1 MQRGCNMKSGVGFL
15 AFRLC
20 RWASVLLIILL
31 SLLVVSCDLWNKDML
46 GYLKYWSETVQLG
59 KVEVNDATIQKNDA
73 GADTIPVAATPTIAV
88 YVVNPQGYGLLAE
101 IGDSSSVDKS
111 VRVSDS
117 AVQSKAQVVAHEP
130 TLLKVQLGSA
140 DGSLEH
146 TEFRVDFEAI
156 RKDTMQS
163 SGQVMGVT
171 LRYNTPPVAPT
182 PVVWNYDSSQHEVVK
197 DGETWEADRN
207 GILYWAYD
215 DSITKETDP
224 NCAKWFSI
232 NGTRHPV
239 AECKVPDVQV
249 DGLSVFQFKTN
260 YGGTSVVAVDS
271 EGVSSPAVASGQAV
285 PPATYIIKYD
295 GNGANGGTAPTSQS
309 KTQYTDITLAT
320 NSGGLTR
327 IGYRFTGWN
336 TAPDGTGMT
345 YSAGAAYSADE
356 SVTLYAQWEAVDA
369 VVLTPESGAVNHGAT
384 VTLTPP
390 KSDAT
395 IYYQIGGAD
404 ETAGAPGQSVTVTLY
419 NANHLPQDATG
430 VAAGIPEGGSVTLTA
445 HAVYADGT
453 KSEVTT
459 GDYRL
464 NQYTVGYEGN
474 GNGDA
479 VGNVPAPQT
488 FYSGGSVAIGGGANR
503 PVRIGYRFTGW
514 NTDPDGAGRTYF
526 AGATYSADESETLYA
541 QWEAVDAVVL
551 TPEFGAVNHGA
562 TVTLTPPKSDA
573 TIYYQIGGADETAG
587 APGQSVT
594 VTLYNA
600 NHLPQDATGVA
611 AGIPEGGSVTLTA
624 HAVYA
629 DGTKSEV
636 TTGDY
641 RLNQYTVGYE
651 GNGNGDAVGNVPAPQ
666 TFYSGGSVAIGGG
679 VNRPER
685 IGYRF
690 TGWNTTPDGA
700 GTTYPADATYSADE
714 RVTLYAQWEAVD
726 AVTFSR
732 DGAVNS
738 GDTVQLTPPKAEVTI
753 YYSTDGG
760 QNWQQGQLNQSVTI
774 NLYNKKSMPQSQTGV
789 DVGIPEGDSV
799 TITAYA
805 KYADGTKSEVTTG
818 TYSLN
823 KYAVRYEGNGN
834 TSGDVPAEQTFYSGG
849 SVTVQ
854 EPDAG
859 LIRLGYT
866 RTDTWNG
873 DDGETYVALDT
884 YSDNANLTL
893 RPLWRA
899 IKYTITYELDGGSHS
914 GNPASYTVET
924 SRITLSPATR
934 TGYTFKGWYKN
945 DGSRVDAIAQGTTG
959 NISLTAKWEPN
970 TYTVNFVGNGS
981 NSGSMDPQQFTY
993 DQPKQLTAMQFT
1005 RTDYEFTGWNTQANG
1020 SGTSYTDGQS
1030 VSNLTDI
1037 DDGTVTLYAQWK
1049 IAVITLD
1056 ASTISSADDL
1066 RAVLANYSNC
1076 KITVN
1081 LGGKQLEVTNSDLAT
1096 NTEFFTVKDGNK
1108 VTITNG
1114 TVAVTG
1120 DFSSVTDDFLLFS
1133 VKTGSTLDLSGCTL
1147 TGKDFGNAGVTAVKV
1162 SDGGSLTL
1170 TNTTIS
1176 GFDSNSSGAGVYVG
1190 GGGSAIM
1197 NSGAITNNNA
1207 RYGAAVYLFG
1217 SFTMNGGEIS
1227 GNTNV
1232 NGSSISGDGTFEW
1245 NGGTIYNNQNG
1256 TADGGFV
1263 FGSKI
1268 NYGGTK
1274 NKNDAS

>member
-1 MQRGCNMKSGVGFL
+1 MGNFLGGICGFLNGFYHPLHPMQRGCNMKSGVGFL

-295 GNGANGGTAPTSQS
+295 GNGADGGTAPTSQS

-464 NQYTVGYEGN
+464 NQYTVRYEGN

-562 TVTLTPPKSDA
+562 TVTLTPPTMDA
-573 TIYYQIGGADETAG
+573 TIYYQIDGADEVEGT
-587 APGQSVT
+587 PGQMVT

-600 NHLPQDATGVA
+600 SHSPSSATGVVA
-611 AGIPEGGSVTLTA
+611 KIPEGGEVRITA
-624 HAVYA
+624 YAKYA
-629 DGTKSEV
+629 DDTQSEE
-636 TTGDY
+636 TTGTY
-641 RLNQYTVGYE
+641 SLNQYTVSYE
-651 GNGNGDAVGNVPAPQ
+651 GNGNGDVVGNVPDPQ
-666 TFYSGGSVAIGGG
+666 TFYSGGSVAIEGGA
-679 VNRPER
+679 NRPER

-690 TGWNTTPDGA
+690 TGWNTASNGNGTP
-700 GTTYPADATYSADE
+700 YPASATYSANE
-714 RVTLYAQWEAVD
+714 NETLYAQWEAVD

-760 QNWQQGQLNQSVTI
+760 QNWNQGQPNQSVTI
-774 NLYNKKSMPQSQTGV
+774 SLYNENSMPQPQAGV
-789 DVGIPEGDSV
+789 DVGIPEDGEV
-799 TITAYA
+799 TIAAYA
-805 KYADGTKSEVTTG
+805 VYADGAKSEVTTG
-818 TYSLN
+818 AYTLN
-823 KYAVRYEGNGN
+823 QYTVSYEGGGD
-834 TSGDVPAEQTFYSGG
+834 TSGAVPSEQFYSGG
-849 SVTVQ
+849 SVAVQ
-854 EPDAG
+854 S
-859 LIRLGYT
+859 
-866 RTDTWNG
+866 G
-873 DDGETYVALDT
+873 D
-884 YSDNANLTL
+884 SLT
-893 RPLWRA
+893 
-899 IKYTITYELDGGSHS
+899 KE
-914 GNPASYTVET
+914 
-924 SRITLSPATR
+924 
-934 TGYTFKGWYKN
+934 GYTFKEWLGN
-945 DGSRVDAIAQGTTG
+945 DGQFYSQGDVYGEDENLT
-959 NISLTAKWEPN
+959 LTAQWDPN
-970 TYTVNFVGNGS
+970 TYYVSFNSNGG
-981 NSGSMDPQQFTY
+981 SGSMDPQQFTY

-1020 SGTSYTDGQS
+1020 RGTSYTDGQS
-1030 VSNLTDI
+1030 ISKLTDI
-1037 DDGTVTLYAQWK
+1037 AGGTVTLYAQWK
-1049 IAVITLD
+1049 IAVITLA
-1056 ASTISSADDL
+1056 ASEINSADDL

-1096 NTEFFTVKDGNK
+1096 NKEFFTVKDGNK

-1147 TGKDFGNAGVTAVKV
+1147 SGKDFGSAGVTAVKV

-1176 GFDSNSSGAGVYVG
+1176 DFDSNSSGAGVHVG

-1197 NSGAITNNNA
+1197 NSGAIMNNNA

-1245 NGGTIYNNQNG
+1245 NGGTISNNTNG
-1256 TADGGFV
+1256 SAEGGSAI
-1263 FGSKI
+1263 GSKI

>member
-1 MQRGCNMKSGVGFL
+1 MQRGGNMKSGIGFL

-59 KVEVNDATIQKNDA
+59 KVEVSDATIQKNDA

-197 DGETWEADRN
+197 DGETWEADRD

-249 DGLSVFQFKTN
+249 DGLSVFQFNTN
-260 YGGTSVVAVDS
+260 YGGTSVAAVDS

-295 GNGANGGTAPTSQS
+295 GNGADGGTAPTSQS

-336 TAPDGTGMT
+336 TTPDGAGTT
-345 YSAGAAYSADE
+345 YSAGAAYRADE
-356 SVTLYAQWEAVDA
+356 GVTLYAQWEAVDA
-369 VVLTPESGAVNHGAT
+369 VVLTPESGAVNHGST

-404 ETAGAPGQSVTVTLY
+404 ETAGAPGQPVTVTLY
-419 NANHLPQDATG
+419 NASHSPSSATG

-464 NQYTVGYEGN
+464 NQYAVGYEGN

-488 FYSGGSVAIGGGANR
+488 FYSGGAVAIGGGA
-503 PVRIGYRFTGW
+503 
-514 NTDPDGAGRTYF
+514 
-526 AGATYSADESETLYA
+526 
-541 QWEAVDAVVL
+541 
-551 TPEFGAVNHGA
+551 
-562 TVTLTPPKSDA
+562 
-573 TIYYQIGGADETAG
+573 
-587 APGQSVT
+587 
-594 VTLYNA
+594 
-600 NHLPQDATGVA
+600 
-611 AGIPEGGSVTLTA
+611 
-624 HAVYA
+624 
-629 DGTKSEV
+629 
-636 TTGDY
+636 
-641 RLNQYTVGYE
+641 
-651 GNGNGDAVGNVPAPQ
+651 
-666 TFYSGGSVAIGGG
+666 
-679 VNRPER
+679 NRPER

-690 TGWNTTPDGA
+690 TGWNTAPDGN
-700 GTTYPADATYSADE
+700 GTTYPAGATYSADE
-714 RVTLYAQWEAVD
+714 SVTLYAQWEAVD

-774 NLYNKKSMPQSQTGV
+774 NLYNEKSMPQPQTGV

-805 KYADGTKSEVTTG
+805 KYADGTKSEETTR

-823 KYAVRYEGNGN
+823 RYAVRYVGNGN
-834 TSGDVPAEQTFYSGG
+834 TSGDAPAEQPFYSGG

-854 EPDAG
+854 GKD
-859 LIRLGYT
+859 
-866 RTDTWNG
+866 
-873 DDGETYVALDT
+873 
-884 YSDNANLTL
+884 NLT
-893 RPLWRA
+893 
-899 IKYTITYELDGGSHS
+899 K
-914 GNPASYTVET
+914 
-924 SRITLSPATR
+924 
-934 TGYTFKGWYKN
+934 TGYTFTGWQGD
-945 DGSRVDAIAQGTTG
+945 DGQPYSQDDVYSDDEDLT
-959 NISLTAKWEPN
+959 LTAQWDPN
-970 TYTVNFVGNGS
+970 TYTVTFENDGGS
-981 NSGSMDPQQFTY
+981 GGSGSVTATY
-993 DQPKQLTAMQFT
+993 DQSLPSVQVPTKTDYTFGGYFAGRDGTGKQYYDHKGRGLVPWTETSGIILYAKFSHEPNQDDKGTYEVANVGNLLWIGQQLKSGAFKKVSLKLTA
-1005 RTDYEFTGWNTQANG
+1005 DIVIPSGEWVPINLPN
-1020 SGTSYTDGQS
+1020 GTSVTFDGQGHS
-1030 VSNLTDI
+1030 ITFARTS
-1037 DDGTVTLYAQWK
+1037 DGLFADCSY
-1049 IAVITLD
+1049 
-1056 ASTISSADDL
+1056 STIENL
-1066 RAVLANYSNC
+1066 VLKGN
-1076 KITVN
+1076 ITGDSV
-1081 LGGKQLEVTNSDLAT
+1081 GGALIKNAYC
-1096 NTEFFTVKDGNK
+1096 TVIRN
-1108 VTITNG
+1108 VMSL
-1114 TVAVTG
+1114 VAVTNTSQG
-1120 DFSSVTDDFLLFS
+1120 E
-1133 VKTGSTLDLSGCTL
+1133 TGGLV
-1147 TGKDFGNAGVTAVKV
+1147 GKFGGRDAYGQATTIENCAVYADV
-1162 SDGGSLTL
+1162 SSDGGTAGGLIGVFWEGQQYGKILNSVYMGKVKG
-1170 TNTTIS
+1170 NKA
-1176 GFDSNSSGAGVYVG
+1176 GAVVGYNASNSNETSTLHNIYYCETTGIDFIGDRGVG
-1190 GGGSAIM
+1190 GIDEANVDPKTEDEIKREALSILGQSWEAGS
-1197 NSGAITNNNA
+1197 
-1207 RYGAAVYLFG
+1207 
-1217 SFTMNGGEIS
+1217 
-1227 GNTNV
+1227 
-1232 NGSSISGDGTFEW
+1232 DGLPTL
-1245 NGGTIYNNQNG
+1245 
-1256 TADGGFV
+1256 
-1263 FGSKI
+1263 K
-1268 NYGGTK
+1268 K
-1274 NKNDAS
+1274 NP

>member
-1 MQRGCNMKSGVGFL
+1 MKSGIGFL

-59 KVEVNDATIQKNDA
+59 KVEVSDATIQKNDA

-197 DGETWEADRN
+197 DGETWEADRD

-249 DGLSVFQFKTN
+249 DGLSVFQFNTN
-260 YGGTSVVAVDS
+260 YGGTSVAAVDS

-295 GNGANGGTAPTSQS
+295 GNGADGGTAPTSQS

-336 TAPDGTGMT
+336 TTPDGAGTT
-345 YSAGAAYSADE
+345 YSAGAAYRADE
-356 SVTLYAQWEAVDA
+356 GVTLYAQWEAVDA
-369 VVLTPESGAVNHGAT
+369 VVLTPESGAVNHGST

-404 ETAGAPGQSVTVTLY
+404 ETAGAPGQPVTVTLY
-419 NANHLPQDATG
+419 NASHSPSSATG
-430 VAAGIPEGGSVTLTA
+430 VVAKIPEGGSVTITA

-453 KSEVTT
+453 QSEVTT
-459 GDYRL
+459 GDYSL

-479 VGNVPAPQT
+479 VDNVPAQQT

-514 NTDPDGAGRTYF
+514 NTDPDGAGTTYF
-526 AGATYSADESETLYA
+526 AGAAYSADE
-541 QWEAVDAVVL
+541 
-551 TPEFGAVNHGA
+551 G
-562 TVTLTPPKSDA
+562 
-573 TIYYQIGGADETAG
+573 
-587 APGQSVT
+587 
-594 VTLYNA
+594 
-600 NHLPQDATGVA
+600 
-611 AGIPEGGSVTLTA
+611 
-624 HAVYA
+624 
-629 DGTKSEV
+629 
-636 TTGDY
+636 
-641 RLNQYTVGYE
+641 
-651 GNGNGDAVGNVPAPQ
+651 
-666 TFYSGGSVAIGGG
+666 
-679 VNRPER
+679 
-685 IGYRF
+685 
-690 TGWNTTPDGA
+690 
-700 GTTYPADATYSADE
+700 
-714 RVTLYAQWEAVD
+714 VTLYAQWEAVD

-738 GDTVQLTPPKAEVTI
+738 GETVQLTPPKSDATIHYQINGTGETAGAKGQPVT
-753 YYSTDGG
+753 
-760 QNWQQGQLNQSVTI
+760 VT
-774 NLYNKKSMPQSQTGV
+774 LYNASNPPQNTTGEAA
-789 DVGIPEGDSV
+789 GIPEGGNV

-805 KYADGTKSEVTTG
+805 VYADGSQSEETTG
-818 TYSLN
+818 TYRLN
-823 KYAVRYEGNGN
+823 LYTVLYDGGNKTG
-834 TSGDVPAEQTFYSGG
+834 GDEPDEQTFYSGG

-854 EPDAG
+854 G
-859 LIRLGYT
+859 K
-866 RTDTWNG
+866 
-873 DDGETYVALDT
+873 
-884 YSDNANLTL
+884 SDLT
-893 RPLWRA
+893 
-899 IKYTITYELDGGSHS
+899 K
-914 GNPASYTVET
+914 
-924 SRITLSPATR
+924 
-934 TGYTFKGWYKN
+934 TGYTFAGWNTKAGGTGTPYREG
-945 DGSRVDAIAQGTTG
+945 DSYTDDASVTLAAQ
-959 NISLTAKWEPN
+959 WDPN
-970 TYTVNFVGNGS
+970 TYYVRFVGDGNTG
-981 NSGSMDPQQFTY
+981 GSMVDQQFTY
-993 DQPKQLTAMQFT
+993 DQSQKLKVNAFK
-1005 RTDYEFTGWNTQANG
+1005 RTGYTFEGWKDNKG
-1020 SGTSYTDGQS
+1020 KVYTDEEE
-1030 VSNLTDI
+1030 VNNLTTEP
-1037 DDGTVTLYAQWK
+1037 DGTVTLYAQWK
-1049 IAVITLD
+1049 LVVIALD
-1056 ASTISSADDL
+1056 ASKISSAADL
-1066 RAVLANYSNC
+1066 RTVLADYSSC
-1076 KITVN
+1076 KITVD
-1081 LGGKQLEVTNSDLAT
+1081 LGGNRLEVTNSDLAT

-1108 VTITNG
+1108 VTIING

-1120 DFSSVTDDFLLFS
+1120 DLSTASNSDKFRLFS
-1133 VKTGSTLDLSGCTL
+1133 VKTGSTLDLSGCIL
-1147 TGKDFGNAGVTAVKV
+1147 TGTNFGNAEGTAVEV

-1170 TNTTIS
+1170 TDTNIS
-1176 GFDSNSSGAGVYVG
+1176 GFESNGNGAGVRVLS
-1190 GGGSAIM
+1190 GGSAIM
-1197 NSGAITNNNA
+1197 YSGAIKNNRA
-1207 RYGAAVYLFG
+1207 RYGAAVYLAG

-1227 GNTNV
+1227 GNNNV

-1245 NGGTIYNNQNG
+1245 NGGTISNNTNG
-1256 TADGGFV
+1256 SAEGSSTI
-1263 FGSKI
+1263 GSKI

>member
-59 KVEVNDATIQKNDA
+59 KVEVSDATIQKNDA
-73 GADTIPVAATPTIAV
+73 GADTISVAATPTIAV

-101 IGDSSSVDKS
+101 IGDSSSADKS
-111 VRVSDS
+111 VRVSS
-117 AVQSKAQVVAHEP
+117 PAVQSKALVVAHEA

-171 LRYNTPPVAPT
+171 LRYNTPPVAPIPLVKTESGYT
-182 PVVWNYDSSQHEVVK
+182 PPPMGQV
-197 DGETWEADRN
+197 WEADRTN

-239 AECKVPDVQV
+239 AGCKVPDVQV

-260 YGGTSVVAVDS
+260 YGSISVAAVDS

-285 PPATYIIKYD
+285 PPATYVIKYD
-295 GNGANGGTAPTSQS
+295 GNGADGGTAPTSQS

-336 TAPDGTGMT
+336 TDPEGTGMT
-345 YSAGAAYSADE
+345 YLAGAAYSADE
-356 SVTLYAQWEAVDA
+356 GVTLYAQWEAVDA

-404 ETAGAPGQSVTVTLY
+404 ETAGAPGQPVTVTLY
-419 NANHLPQDATG
+419 NASNPPQNTTG
-430 VAAGIPEGGSVTLTA
+430 EAAGIPEGGNVTLTA

-453 KSEVTT
+453 QSEVTT

-464 NQYTVGYEGN
+464 NQY
-474 GNGDA
+474 A
-479 VGNVPAPQT
+479 
-488 FYSGGSVAIGGGANR
+488 
-503 PVRIGYRFTGW
+503 
-514 NTDPDGAGRTYF
+514 
-526 AGATYSADESETLYA
+526 
-541 QWEAVDAVVL
+541 
-551 TPEFGAVNHGA
+551 
-562 TVTLTPPKSDA
+562 
-573 TIYYQIGGADETAG
+573 
-587 APGQSVT
+587 
-594 VTLYNA
+594 
-600 NHLPQDATGVA
+600 
-611 AGIPEGGSVTLTA
+611 
-624 HAVYA
+624 
-629 DGTKSEV
+629 
-636 TTGDY
+636 
-641 RLNQYTVGYE
+641 VGYE

-690 TGWNTTPDGA
+690 TGWNTDPDGA
-700 GTTYPADATYSADE
+700 GTTYSAGAAYSADE
-714 RVTLYAQWEAVD
+714 GVTLYAQWEAVD

-774 NLYNKKSMPQSQTGV
+774 NLYNEKSMPQSQTGV

-849 SVTVQ
+849 SVAVQ
-854 EPDAG
+854 G
-859 LIRLGYT
+859 
-866 RTDTWNG
+866 G
-873 DDGETYVALDT
+873 DYL
-884 YSDNANLTL
+884 
-893 RPLWRA
+893 
-899 IKYTITYELDGGSHS
+899 KK
-914 GNPASYTVET
+914 
-924 SRITLSPATR
+924 
-934 TGYTFKGWYKN
+934 TGYTFAGWNTKAGGTGTLYREG
-945 DGSRVDAIAQGTTG
+945 DSYTDDASVTLYAQWK
-959 NISLTAKWEPN
+959 AN
-970 TYTVNFVGNGS
+970 TYTVKFVGNGS
-981 NSGSMDPQQFTY
+981 NGGSMDPQQFTY
-993 DQPKQLTAMQFT
+993 DKPQQLTAMQFT

-1020 SGTSYTDGQS
+1020 RGTSYTDGQS
-1030 VSNLTDI
+1030 ISNLTDI
-1037 DDGTVTLYAQWK
+1037 ADGTVTLYAQWK

-1066 RAVLANYSNC
+1066 RTVLANYSNC
-1076 KITVN
+1076 KITVD
-1081 LGGKQLEVTNSDLAT
+1081 LDGKQLEVTNSDLAT

-1114 TVAVTG
+1114 TVVVTG
-1120 DFSSVTDDFLLFS
+1120 DFSSVSGDFFLFS

-1147 TGKDFGNAGVTAVKV
+1147 TGTNFGNAGGTAVEV

-1176 GFDSNSSGAGVYVG
+1176 NFESNGNGAGVRVIS
-1190 GGGSAIM
+1190 GGSAIM
-1197 NSGAITNNNA
+1197 NSGAIKNNNA
-1207 RYGAAVYLFG
+1207 RYGAAVYLTG

-1232 NGSSISGDGTFEW
+1232 NGSSISGSGTFKW
-1245 NGGTIYNNQNG
+1245 NGGPIYNNTNG
-1256 TADGGFV
+1256 SAEGGSAI
-1263 FGSKI
+1263 GSKI

>member
-1 MQRGCNMKSGVGFL
+1 M
-15 AFRLC
+15 
-20 RWASVLLIILL
+20 
-31 SLLVVSCDLWNKDML
+31 
-46 GYLKYWSETVQLG
+46 
-59 KVEVNDATIQKNDA
+59 
-73 GADTIPVAATPTIAV
+73 
-88 YVVNPQGYGLLAE
+88 
-101 IGDSSSVDKS
+101 
-111 VRVSDS
+111 
-117 AVQSKAQVVAHEP
+117 
-130 TLLKVQLGSA
+130 
-140 DGSLEH
+140 
-146 TEFRVDFEAI
+146 
-156 RKDTMQS
+156 
-163 SGQVMGVT
+163 
-171 LRYNTPPVAPT
+171 
-182 PVVWNYDSSQHEVVK
+182 
-197 DGETWEADRN
+197 
-207 GILYWAYD
+207 
-215 DSITKETDP
+215 
-224 NCAKWFSI
+224 
-232 NGTRHPV
+232 
-239 AECKVPDVQV
+239 
-249 DGLSVFQFKTN
+249 
-260 YGGTSVVAVDS
+260 
-271 EGVSSPAVASGQAV
+271 

-295 GNGANGGTAPTSQS
+295 GNGADGGTAPTSQS

-336 TAPDGTGMT
+336 TTPDGAGTT
-345 YSAGAAYSADE
+345 YSAGAAYRADE
-356 SVTLYAQWEAVDA
+356 GVTLYAQWEAVDA
-369 VVLTPESGAVNHGAT
+369 VVLTPESGAVNHGST

-464 NQYTVGYEGN
+464 NQYTVRYEGN

-587 APGQSVT
+587 APGQPVT

-600 NHLPQDATGVA
+600 SHSPSSATGVA

-789 DVGIPEGDSV
+789 DVGIPEGGNV

-805 KYADGTKSEVTTG
+805 KYADGTQSSETTG
-818 TYSLN
+818 TYTL
-823 KYAVRYEGNGN
+823 KQYTVRYEGGGDA
-834 TSGDVPAEQTFYSGG
+834 SGDVPAEQSFYSGG

-854 EPDAG
+854 GKDS
-859 LIRLGYT
+859 L
-866 RTDTWNG
+866 
-873 DDGETYVALDT
+873 
-884 YSDNANLTL
+884 
-893 RPLWRA
+893 
-899 IKYTITYELDGGSHS
+899 KK
-914 GNPASYTVET
+914 
-924 SRITLSPATR
+924 
-934 TGYTFKGWYKN
+934 TGYTFAGWQGD
-945 DGSRVDAIAQGTTG
+945 DGQLYSQGNSYGEDENLT
-959 NISLTAKWEPN
+959 LTAQWDPN
-970 TYTVNFVGNGS
+970 TYTVRFDPNG
-981 NSGSMDPQQFTY
+981 GSYGAVNPLTQQFTY
-993 DQPKQLTAMQFT
+993 DQPQPLTARQFT
-1005 RTDYEFTGWNTQANG
+1005 RTDYEFTGWNTQVNG

-1030 VSNLTDI
+1030 ISNLTDI
-1037 DDGTVTLYAQWK
+1037 DDGIVTLYAQWK
-1049 IAVITLD
+1049 LAVITLD
-1056 ASTISSADDL
+1056 ASTISSADAL
-1066 RAVLANYSNC
+1066 RTVLANYSNC

-1081 LGGKQLEVTNSDLAT
+1081 LGGKRLEVTNSDLAT
-1096 NTEFFTVKDGNK
+1096 NKEFFTVKDGNK
-1108 VTITNG
+1108 MTITNG

-1120 DFSSVTDDFLLFS
+1120 DFSTASNSDEFRLFS

-1147 TGKDFGNAGVTAVKV
+1147 TGASFGNAEGTAVEV

-1176 GFDSNSSGAGVYVG
+1176 NFESNGNGAGVRVVS
-1190 GGGSAIM
+1190 GGSAIM
-1197 NSGAITNNNA
+1197 NSGAIKNNRA
-1207 RYGAAVYLFG
+1207 RYGAAVYLTG

-1245 NGGTIYNNQNG
+1245 NGGTISNNTNG
-1256 TADGGFV
+1256 SAEGGSAI
-1263 FGSKI
+1263 GSKI

-1274 NKNDAS
+1274 NKNAAS

>member
-59 KVEVNDATIQKNDA
+59 KVEVSDATIQKNDA

-101 IGDSSSVDKS
+101 IGDSSSADKS
-111 VRVSDS
+111 VRVSS
-117 AVQSKAQVVAHEP
+117 PAVQSKAQVVAHEP
-130 TLLKVQLGSA
+130 TMLKVQLGSA

-163 SGQVMGVT
+163 SGKVMGVT

-182 PVVWNYDSSQHEVVK
+182 PVVLSYDSSQHEVVK
-197 DGETWEADRN
+197 DGETWEADRD

-239 AECKVPDVQV
+239 AGCKVPDVQV

-260 YGGTSVVAVDS
+260 YGSISVAAVDS

-285 PPATYIIKYD
+285 PPATYVIKYD
-295 GNGANGGTAPTSQS
+295 ANGADGGTAPTSQS

-336 TAPDGTGMT
+336 TAPDGTGAT

-356 SVTLYAQWEAVDA
+356 GVTLYAKWEAVDD
-369 VVLTPESGAVNHGAT
+369 VVLTPESCAVNHGAT

-404 ETAGAPGQSVTVTLY
+404 ETAGAPGQPVTVTLY
-419 NANHLPQDATG
+419 NASHSPSSATG

-464 NQYTVGYEGN
+464 NQYTV
-474 GNGDA
+474 
-479 VGNVPAPQT
+479 
-488 FYSGGSVAIGGGANR
+488 R
-503 PVRIGYRFTGW
+503 
-514 NTDPDGAGRTYF
+514 
-526 AGATYSADESETLYA
+526 
-541 QWEAVDAVVL
+541 
-551 TPEFGAVNHGA
+551 
-562 TVTLTPPKSDA
+562 
-573 TIYYQIGGADETAG
+573 
-587 APGQSVT
+587 
-594 VTLYNA
+594 
-600 NHLPQDATGVA
+600 
-611 AGIPEGGSVTLTA
+611 
-624 HAVYA
+624 
-629 DGTKSEV
+629 
-636 TTGDY
+636 
-641 RLNQYTVGYE
+641 YE

-690 TGWNTTPDGA
+690 TGWNTAPDGN
-700 GTTYPADATYSADE
+700 GTPYPADATYSADE
-714 RVTLYAQWEAVD
+714 SVTLYAQWEAVD

-774 NLYNKKSMPQSQTGV
+774 NLYNEKSMPQSQTGV

-799 TITAYA
+799 TITACA

-823 KYAVRYEGNGN
+823 RYAVRYEGNGN
-834 TSGDVPAEQTFYSGG
+834 TSGAVPAEQPFYSGG

-854 EPDAG
+854 EPDGG

-884 YSDNANLTL
+884 YSDNADLTL
-893 RPLWRA
+893 RPLWTA
-899 IKYTITYELDGGSHS
+899 IEYTITYDPDGGSHS

-924 SRITLSPATR
+924 SKITLSPATR
-934 TGYTFKGWYKN
+934 PGYTFKGWYK
-945 DGSRVDAIAQGTTG
+945 DGSNRVDVIAQGTTG
-959 NISLTAKWEPN
+959 NMSLTAQWEPN
-970 TYTVNFVGNGS
+970 TYYVRFVGDGNTG
-981 NSGSMDPQQFTY
+981 GSMVDQQFTY
-993 DQPKQLTAMQFT
+993 DQPQKLKVNAFK
-1005 RTDYEFTGWNTQANG
+1005 RTGYTFTGWKDDDG
-1020 SGTSYTDGQS
+1020 KVYTDNQS
-1030 VSNLTDI
+1030 VSNLTTEQNGI
-1037 DDGTVTLYAQWK
+1037 VTLTAQW
-1049 IAVITLD
+1049 TYEEPNTD
-1056 ASTISSADDL
+1056 SSGTYEVDNHGNLLWIGQQLKSGAF
-1066 RAVLANYSNC
+1066 
-1076 KITVN
+1076 KTVN
-1081 LGGKQLEVTNSDLAT
+1081 LKLTADIVIPSGEWVPINLPDQSPSTFDGQGHSITFDGTSDGLFVDFNYSTIENLVLKGNITGNSAKGALLNMAYC
-1096 NTEFFTVKDGNK
+1096 TVICNVMSL
-1108 VTITNG
+1108 VTITN
-1114 TVAVTG
+1114 TG
-1120 DFSSVTDDFLLFS
+1120 
-1133 VKTGSTLDLSGCTL
+1133 TGSTGGLVGTFGGRDGNGQVTTIENCAVYADVSSAGYAGGLVGELWNGNQYGKILNSVYMGEVTGNKAGAVVGYNNSNQGSSSTL
-1147 TGKDFGNAGVTAVKV
+1147 ENIYYCVTNNSNIAVIGDTGAGGTVVNNVDPKTEDEIKAGGLGILGASWEVG
-1162 SDGGSLTL
+1162 SDGLPTL
-1170 TNTTIS
+1170 QS
-1176 GFDSNSSGAGVYVG
+1176 PSSP
-1190 GGGSAIM
+1190 
-1197 NSGAITNNNA
+1197 
-1207 RYGAAVYLFG
+1207 
-1217 SFTMNGGEIS
+1217 
-1227 GNTNV
+1227 
-1232 NGSSISGDGTFEW
+1232 
-1245 NGGTIYNNQNG
+1245 
-1256 TADGGFV
+1256 
-1263 FGSKI
+1263 
-1268 NYGGTK
+1268 
-1274 NKNDAS
+1274 